1 MFRPFNHRQ
10 QFPSGYTVLTF
21 RFTQG
26 LAEVGNRTFRPVDN
40 LREDTTND
48 YVAGVCIKNEWFLEV
63 RICKCG
69 CMSS

>member
-26 LAEVGNRTFRPVDN
+26 LTEVGNRTFRSVDN
-40 LREDTTND
+40 QGSTPELF
-48 YVAGVCIKNEWFLEV
+48 V
-63 RICKCG
+63 
-69 CMSS
+69 